1 MTFRFF
7 TGFALFCILWIAAAA
22 VPSMLVAQ
30 GIEQDPPAPADTEF
44 TPDWDW
50 SAEQFTATEIMYT
63 FGGQKRWKD
72 KSWNLA
78 FDVVATANGQEV
90 ERHSYQWNRTTNQCI
105 ASGKTPDGRPWLV
118 NFSDVTT
125 HTGTATVGGKPVLK
139 RELPEILR
147 TTALEFNDDLRG
159 ILLSFFLLD
168 SGVVLTMGPDTT
180 LPGENKAD
188 GGPGEGMMGQ
198 MQGSGGGPNP
208 AGRSGQTSILIAEFT
223 RDSLQPS
230 IYTLFLDSSREIKAV
245 ESERGD
251 KKKFLWWDKVKRF
264 GDIRLRIATRRQTLD
279 RSVTIQ
285 YENIQVGK
293 FELKAPPE
301 STE

>member
-1 MTFRFF
+1 MS
-7 TGFALFCILWIAAAA
+7 G
-22 VPSMLVAQ
+22 
-30 GIEQDPPAPADTEF
+30 
-44 TPDWDW
+44 
-50 SAEQFTATEIMYT
+50 
-63 FGGQKRWKD
+63 FGGQKHWKD

-147 TTALEFNDDLRG
+147 MTAQEFNDHLHG
-159 ILLSFFLLD
+159 MLLPFFLLD
-168 SGVVLTMGPDTT
+168 SGVVLTKGPDTT
-180 LPGENKAD
+180 LPGNENRIE
-188 GGPGEGMMGQ
+188 GGFGGGSMEQIPGGM
-198 MQGSGGGPNP
+198 GGPNSP
-208 AGRSGQTSILIAEFT
+208 DAGRPNPPGRPGQISTLVAEFT

-230 IYTLFLDSSREIKAV
+230 IYTLFLDNIRGIKAV

-251 KKKFLWWDKVKRF
+251 KKKFLWWDKIKRF
-264 GDIRLRIATRRQTLD
+264 GDIRLHIATRRQTLD

-285 YENIQVGK
+285 YENIKVGK
-293 FELKAPPE
+293 FEVKV
-301 STE
+301 TE